1 MKTKESFVGH
11 CFFGN
16 LTVTR
21 MKSPINFK
29 FRPVAVGTLVLLAAG
44 CGRDTVKV
52 YHIDAGDAAT
62 PAPPPVTTPATPP
75 GTMPGTMPDGLPVPD
90 NSGLPALQYTVP
102 AGWEKKAPSQ
112 MRVASF
118 GVSQDGKQADVSMIP
133 LSGMAGAD
141 PANVNRWRG
150 QVGLAA
156 LPDADISN
164 LAEKVSV
171 GDQPADLYDLTGTVP
186 GGGDAQR
193 ILGVILHR
201 DDTAWFFKMTGEA
214 GLVEQLKTT
223 FIAFLKTVSF
233 GAPVA
238 ATSAMDF
245 SQLPPSH
252 PPIAG
257 TSLGTQNSLVP
268 NANTLVMSGSVNNGK
283 PTWTI
288 PVGWSEGPLAQFL
301 VAKYVISGAN
311 GAAAAVNVSSLTGDG
326 GGLLANVNRWRAQLG
341 LEPVAETDLANLPTI
356 EAAGGK
362 ATLIEYSGMDA
373 RTGKPAKLVGVV
385 LPLGGQT
392 WFYKLMGDESVVA
405 QQKDALIQFVQ
416 SAKYPDAH

>member
-1 MKTKESFVGH
+1 MKRFVQVK
-11 CFFGN
+11 
-16 LTVTR
+16 LW
-21 MKSPINFK
+21 
-29 FRPVAVGTLVLLAAG
+29 PVAIGALLLMAAAG

-52 YHIDAGDAAT
+52 YHVDASDSAT
-62 PAPPPVTTPATPP
+62 PVPPPVAANTTPPVS
-75 GTMPGTMPDGLPVPD
+75 MPAAMPDGLPAPD
-90 NSGLPALQYTVP
+90 HSGLPTLQYNLP
-102 AGWEKKAPSQ
+102 AGWDKKVPTQ

-118 GVSQDGKQADVSMIP
+118 VVSQDGKQADVSVIP
-133 LSGMAGAD
+133 LGGMTGAD

-164 LAEKVSV
+164 LGEKVSV

-186 GGGDAQR
+186 GGGEAQR

-201 DDTAWFFKMTGEA
+201 DETAWFFKMTGEA
-214 GLVEQLKTT
+214 GLVEQQKPT

-238 ATSAMDF
+238 APPTMDF

-268 NANTLVMSGSVNNGK
+268 NANTLVMGGSVNNGK
-283 PTWTI
+283 PIWTI
-288 PVGWSEGPLAQFL
+288 PAGWQEGPLAQFL
-301 VAKYVISGAN
+301 VAKYVIAGAD

-341 LEPVAETDLANLPTI
+341 LAPVAEADLANLPTI
-356 EAAGGK
+356 DASGGK
-362 ATLIEYSGMDA
+362 ATLIEFSGTDG

-405 QQKDALIQFVQ
+405 RQKDALIQFVQ